1 MRNEIAKYQKIASTY
16 AKEQGFDTCKFEKEW
31 KGRMAFQVSRK
42 MDSGACVGLPSYA
55 LVDRKSLK
63 VEIISMLLVDEDAPV
78 TPEIDFSSHEAL
90 DAWIEKYGD

>member
-1 MRNEIAKYQKIASTY
+1 
-16 AKEQGFDTCKFEKEW
+16 
-31 KGRMAFQVSRK
+31 MAFQVSRK
-42 MDSGACVGLPSYA
+42 MDRGACVGLPSYA

-63 VEIISMLLVDEDAPV
+63 VEIVSMLLVDEDAPV